1 MSQEENTDRVYA
13 GTDNVASEK
22 LAADRRTAV
31 ADGALLSPQ
40 DHSGTGEEL
49 DTGNSDGD
57 AREVTQEK
65 GERAGRLLSST
76 TAATVRSGSG
86 VPTER
91 SPPREPTLSLSPD
104 EDVLDQERSTALPAS
119 NQRTP
124 FSTSKNADL
133 DDSTTQELIMIGRKV
148 KEYRQHRRA
157 LRLAE
162 EELGQCSSDVREAET
177 GLASQAKRMEDICAQ
192 VETLRREQRDVQQ
205 RVQDLNRSVGE
216 RRLKLEEVEQSRGY
230 HLRETRQIERDL
242 GLS

>member
-1 MSQEENTDRVYA
+1 MSQEENTDRLYA

-22 LAADRRTAV
+22 PAADRRTAV
-31 ADGALLSPQ
+31 ADGALCHHKTTVALVKS
-40 DHSGTGEEL
+40 SIRGTVMVK
-49 DTGNSDGD
+49 
-57 AREVTQEK
+57 R
-65 GERAGRLLSST
+65 
-76 TAATVRSGSG
+76 VRSGSG

-91 SPPREPTLSLSPD
+91 SPPQEPTLSLSPN

-124 FSTSKNADL
+124 FSTSKNAEL
-133 DDSTTQELIMIGRKV
+133 DDSTTQELIMMGRKV
-148 KEYRQHRRA
+148 KEYQQHRRA

-192 VETLRREQRDVQQ
+192 IETLQREQRDVQQ

-230 HLRETRQIERDL
+230 HLRETCQIERDL
-242 GLS
+242 GLSRDI